1 MKTRSPNFL
10 LAVLACATVTAA
22 QEAGTPEIRV
32 TGEATL
38 SVEPD
43 QAEID
48 LGVVTQAPTA
58 RAAAAANATKLDAV
72 LTAIRNIVGDVHGS
86 GKIETTNYSLRPN
99 YTRPRGGGEA
109 TIASYTATNTVRAS
123 GVAIDATGELIDVAI
138 EAGANNVQRLSFT
151 VADTETPRL
160 RALADAARQARAKA
174 EALAAALGLDIVRV
188 LSVAEGTPAVVRP
201 YAPRAAMMQA
211 DTAAPT
217 TPVEPGSVEVRAS
230 VTLRVLVMPK

>member
-1 MKTRSPNFL
+1 MRSPHFL
-10 LAVLACATVTAA
+10 LAALACATVTAA

-58 RAAAAANATKLDAV
+58 RAASAANATKLDAV
-72 LTAIRNIVGDVHGS
+72 LIAMRNIVGDN

-138 EAGANNVQRLSFT
+138 EAGANDVQRLNFT

-174 EALAAALGLDIVRV
+174 EALAAALELEIVRV

-201 YAPRAAMMQA
+201 YAPRATMMQA
-211 DTAAPT
+211 EAAAPT
-217 TPVEPGSVEVRAS
+217 TPVEPGSVEVHAS
-230 VTLRVLVMPK
+230 VTLRVLVMPR

>member
-10 LAVLACATVTAA
+10 LAVLACATMTTA

-32 TGEATL
+32 TGEATI

-58 RAAAAANATKLDAV
+58 RAASAANATKLDAV
-72 LTAIRNIVGDVHGS
+72 LTAIRNIVGDR

-138 EAGANNVQRLSFT
+138 EAGANNVQRLNFT

-174 EALAAALGLDIVRV
+174 EALAAALGLEIVRV

-211 DTAAPT
+211 DAAAPT

>member
-10 LAVLACATVTAA
+10 FAMLACATVTAA

-38 SVEPD
+38 SGEPD

-58 RAAAAANATKLDAV
+58 RAASAANATKLDAV
-72 LTAIRNIVGDVHGS
+72 LTAMRNIVGDVSGR

-138 EAGANNVQRLSFT
+138 KAGANSVQRLNFT
-151 VADTETPRL
+151 VADTETLRL
-160 RALADAARQARAKA
+160 
-174 EALAAALGLDIVRV
+174 
-188 LSVAEGTPAVVRP
+188 
-201 YAPRAAMMQA
+201 
-211 DTAAPT
+211 
-217 TPVEPGSVEVRAS
+217 
-230 VTLRVLVMPK
+230 

>member
-1 MKTRSPNFL
+1 MRSPHFL

-58 RAAAAANATKLDAV
+58 RAASAANATKLDAV
-72 LTAIRNIVGDVHGS
+72 LTAIRNIVGDK
-86 GKIETTNYSLRPN
+86 GKIDTTNYSLRPN

-138 EAGANNVQRLSFT
+138 EAGANNVQRLNFT

-160 RALADAARQARAKA
+160 QALADAARQARAKA
-174 EALAAALGLDIVRV
+174 EALAAALGLEIVRV

-211 DTAAPT
+211 DAAAPT

>member
-10 LAVLACATVTAA
+10 LAVLACATVVTA

-32 TGEATL
+32 TGEATI

-58 RAAAAANATKLDAV
+58 QAASEANATKLDLV
-72 LTAIRNIVGDVHGS
+72 LTAVRNVIGEQGT
-86 GKIETTNYSLRPN
+86 IETTNYSLRPN

-109 TIASYTATNTVRAS
+109 TIVSYTATNTVRAS
-123 GVAIDATGELIDVAI
+123 GVAIDVTGELIDVAI

-151 VADTETPRL
+151 VADSQTPRL

-174 EALAAALGLDIVRV
+174 EALAAALGLEIVRV

-211 DTAAPT
+211 EAAAPM
-217 TPVEPGSVEVRAS
+217 TPVEPGSVEVHAS

>member
-1 MKTRSPNFL
+1 MRSPHFL
-10 LAVLACATVTAA
+10 LALLACATLTTAQDA
-22 QEAGTPEIRV
+22 ATPEIRV

-38 SVEPD
+38 NIEPD

-58 RAAAAANATKLDAV
+58 RAASEANATKLDAV
-72 LTAIRNIVGDVHGS
+72 LTALRNIIPDVSGK

-138 EAGANNVQRLSFT
+138 EAGANNVQRLNFT

-160 RALADAARQARAKA
+160 RALGDAARQARAKA
-174 EALAAALGLDIVRV
+174 EALAAALGLEIVRV
-188 LSVAEGTPAVVRP
+188 LSVAEGTPAV
-201 YAPRAAMMQA
+201 
-211 DTAAPT
+211 
-217 TPVEPGSVEVRAS
+217 GSGVF
-230 VTLRVLVMPK
+230 